1 MSVSSLGKDLETV
14 YETQSRVAYTG
25 MSISLKKSKIEL
37 KPLLA
42 WLKQLGNMHTEQKC
56 RRRFRD
62 DGYHTKFFWR
72 YKVLKVKSVHSTIP

>member
-1 MSVSSLGKDLETV
+1 MSLSSLGKDLEPV
-14 YETQSRVAYTG
+14 YEALSRVAYTG
-25 MSISLKKSKIEL
+25 ISISLKKVKNRI
-37 KPLLA
+37 KTLA

-62 DGYHTKFFWR
+62 DGYHTQFFWR